1 MNFVSDWEKSQ
12 SFGISETKK
21 YLQTEYKRFF
31 VVVNSHIYIY
41 IQNPAIYGKKS
52 EVFYIPLSESFQIGS
67 N

>member
-31 VVVNSHIYIY
+31 VVVNSYIYIY
-41 IQNPAIYGKKS
+41 IQNPAIHEKNRKY
-52 EVFYIPLSESFQIGS
+52 FIFH
-67 N
+67 